1 MKYNFEIRYI
11 IGYRRHIHL
20 NFSLFLWVT
29 LYVVKCTYLLSSLV
43 LRCRL
48 WNQAQIRHLICESVF
63 NWEIGI
69 CTFPQGV
76 RISFVTAAATS
87 MYFVFV
93 IYYLHITD
101 TIVEGMLFN
110 KLLLLWLL
118 VRRTAGQQT
127 IGVEQI
133 SGVPCL
139 KNRKWR
145 ATLARILCTFLTF
158 RILPFFRKT
167 GSFLS
172 WDQ

>member
-1 MKYNFEIRYI
+1 MFSRYFNFN
-11 IGYRRHIHL
+11 L
-20 NFSLFLWVT
+20 SLFLWVPCT
-29 LYVVKCTYLLSSLV
+29 SQSALTSSAACFFVVAFEIKHK
-43 LRCRL
+43 
-48 WNQAQIRHLICESVF
+48 IRHLICESVF

-110 KLLLLWLL
+110 KLLLLWLF

-145 ATLARILCTFLTF
+145 ATLACILCASLFEFYL
-158 RILPFFRKT
+158 FRKT
-167 GSFLS
+167 EIRMDDILILNKI
-172 WDQ
+172 DK